1 MVNVAREQ
9 TKAFDINK
17 RHLRF
22 YDCMLS
28 VKSFASKHKIITVI
42 VVVGV
47 TFILSLG
54 NVHAEQSPWTV
65 NNTTLTVLKDNMPR
79 DEFIPIQGGS
89 TQCMNQVFRTLSPL
103 FSNADKYKLN
113 VCAYDTS
120 FGQYSSGTGYLL
132 REGTGV
138 ATQVISYSN
147 RSMPII
153 QIPQSKAAFLTDSL
167 TGTTSGSYLYKYNDF
182 GSELQ
187 PEVDKND
194 RILNYRVKNPPNSTL
209 SNPDGS
215 KMLVLVNSIS
225 ANGKWLTLEAVS
237 TGMFRMDTDTMRLT
251 PFMNLNTSFGIGSWN
266 MVISSDGRYVAAYSS
281 YHNIFRLYDM
291 DTCIKPVLAK
301 GEQCQYFDITNYLKG
316 KIPEGIGISRL
327 KFASSGDLEFYTA
340 KMVGNL
346 FVGAHYLLSNN
357 QYSSRFEYLGLGDS
371 FSSGEGAYQYR
382 AGTDISS
389 NKCHTSKVSYP
400 YLLGK
405 DLGLNTYASVACSGS
420 IIEHISSTNINLQ
433 QRAYYV
439 DGLPSIDEVNNNQLP
454 GYQFQKIFISD
465 LKPSII
471 TLTAG
476 GNNIGFSDIIKRC
489 LSFDTCYGFKGERE
503 TVLNLADDQFEPLTR
518 LYSDLLNTV
527 GKDKAR
533 VYVAGYPL
541 VSDPEGNCA
550 NNVHLNKQEL
560 YFANDLIVYINSVIK
575 KAAQKAGVYYVD
587 LEKSLDGYKMCETD
601 SWKVAVNGLTAGSD
615 IPGFA
620 SGPIGNESYH
630 PNAHGHSLMAQA
642 IARSTDN
649 FEAAMPAPDSSYV
662 YTPNHTGLSI
672 LDNAPRNNKVSN
684 RLPRYYYSEDLNFY
698 KHRSNKI
705 IPSDQNNYLAP
716 SSSFDIYLHSDPVFL
731 GKFSTDSRGKLE
743 ADIQI
748 PSYVPAGYHTLH
760 ILGKN
765 IAGEDIDLFKTVY
778 VYGTDTEQIEQGICP
793 AGVSVES
800 DDQDKDGIID
810 SCDGFIDKEPEVVIP
825 IEPPSPDPEVI
836 VPVDPTP
843 PDPSTEPDPE
853 VIAPTDP
860 VPTDPEIVMPTDT
873 APLDPDLPVVPEE
886 DPSPAYSDTPI
897 TDTDPSPQVASAT
910 LEQLQSNPDSLGQ
923 HRSSRNIDTNYSTL
937 STVLNQ
943 STDNQDTF
951 AASNYTESVSASE
964 LNDPLQTNNQGLI
977 LRYKQII
984 ITSVAVVS
992 GFLLLFA
999 RKRRNASQIN

>member
-1 MVNVAREQ
+1 MMHSSLRAIIKLMVNVARRQ
-9 TKAFDINK
+9 TKSFDINK
-17 RHLRF
+17 RQSRF
-22 YDCMLS
+22 YDCMRS
-28 VKSFASKHKIITVI
+28 AKSFASKHKIITVF
-42 VVVGV
+42 VVVV
-47 TFILSLG
+47 VIFILSPR
-54 NVHAEQSPWTV
+54 NAFAEQSPWTV

-194 RILNYRVKNPPNSTL
+194 RILNYLVKNPPNSTL

-748 PSYVPAGYHTLH
+748 PSYVTAGYHTLH

-793 AGVSVES
+793 AGVSIKS

-843 PDPSTEPDPE
+843 IDPDPEVVTPVDPPPPDLPTEPDPE

-860 VPTDPEIVMPTDT
+860 VPTDPEIVMLTDT
-873 APLDPDLPVVPEE
+873 APLDLDLPVVPEE
-886 DPSPAYSDTPI
+886 DPSPVDSGTPI

-910 LEQLQSNPDSLGQ
+910 LEQPQSNPDSLGQ
-923 HRSSRNIDTNYSTL
+923 HPSSRNTDTNYSTQ

-943 STDNQDTF
+943 STDNQDTYI
-951 AASNYTESVSASE
+951 A
-964 LNDPLQTNNQGLI
+964 G
-977 LRYKQII
+977 
-984 ITSVAVVS
+984 
-992 GFLLLFA
+992 
-999 RKRRNASQIN
+999 